1 MTKNFQKIFEHFKF
15 LRPVEVSGMRLWDLN
30 KKDKLIIAKYV
41 RIWGYLNALSF
52 ELAKDLKLNLNDKE
66 MLLNASLLIHNSIF
80 KLGEKSS
87 KKAYQEMHKTVNSLD
102 AWKTSFAEA
111 AEDAIKDMSN
121 LRKKK
126 VDSNISVF
134 PRLDHQI
141 YVFYKRLKNKDKK

>member
-80 KLGEKSS
+80 KLGEKST
-87 KKAYQEMHKTVNSLD
+87 KKAYQEMHKTLNSLD

-141 YVFYKRLKNKDKK
+141 NVFYKRLKNKDKK

>member
-1 MTKNFQKIFEHFKF
+1 MKKNFQKIFEHFKF

-80 KLGEKSS
+80 KLGEKST

-126 VDSNISVF
+126 S
-134 PRLDHQI
+134 R
-141 YVFYKRLKNKDKK
+141 

>member
-80 KLGEKSS
+80 KLGEKNT

-141 YVFYKRLKNKDKK
+141 NVFYKRLKNKDKK

>member
-80 KLGEKSS
+80 KLGEKST

-141 YVFYKRLKNKDKK
+141 NVFYKRLKNKDKK

>member
-80 KLGEKSS
+80 KLGEKST

-121 LRKKK
+121 FRKKK
-126 VDSNISVF
+126 S
-134 PRLDHQI
+134 R
-141 YVFYKRLKNKDKK
+141 

>member
-1 MTKNFQKIFEHFKF
+1 MIKNYQKIFEHFKF

-41 RIWGYLNALSF
+41 RTWGYINAISF
-52 ELAKDLKLNLNDKE
+52 ELAKDLKLNLNDKK

-80 KLGEKSS
+80 KLGEKNT

-121 LRKKK
+121 FRKKK

-141 YVFYKRLKNKDKK
+141 NVFYKRLKNKDKK

>member
-1 MTKNFQKIFEHFKF
+1 
-15 LRPVEVSGMRLWDLN
+15 
-30 KKDKLIIAKYV
+30 
-41 RIWGYLNALSF
+41 
-52 ELAKDLKLNLNDKE
+52 
-66 MLLNASLLIHNSIF
+66 
-80 KLGEKSS
+80 
-87 KKAYQEMHKTVNSLD
+87 MHKTVNSLD

>member
-80 KLGEKSS
+80 KLGEKST

-121 LRKKK
+121 FRKKK

-141 YVFYKRLKNKDKK
+141 NVFYKRLKNKDKK

>member
-1 MTKNFQKIFEHFKF
+1 MIKNYQKIFEHFKF

-41 RIWGYLNALSF
+41 RTWGYINAISF
-52 ELAKDLKLNLNDKE
+52 ELAKDLKLNLNDKK

-80 KLGEKSS
+80 KLGEKNT

-121 LRKKK
+121 FRKKK
-126 VDSNISVF
+126 
-134 PRLDHQI
+134 
-141 YVFYKRLKNKDKK
+141 